1 HSSSTPPIRLMS
13 SSTIKKGETYT
24 ASVWIKSNSVAGT
37 SANANILIYDMPSQ
51 ASLASSSRIPNSN
64 QCARLSATYTNDT
77 GSDLEQITAYFYLNR
92 NPGEETYVTSPKVE
106 LGSVATPWT
115 PAPEDNYVPPSDQ

>member
-1 HSSSTPPIRLMS
+1 FTESTVYQTIVDTGDFFESGQPIYHGIKHSSSTPPIRLMS

-64 QCARLSATYTNDT
+64 QWARLSATYTNDT

-92 NPGEETYVTSPKVE
+92 NPGE
-106 LGSVATPWT
+106 
-115 PAPEDNYVPPSDQ
+115 